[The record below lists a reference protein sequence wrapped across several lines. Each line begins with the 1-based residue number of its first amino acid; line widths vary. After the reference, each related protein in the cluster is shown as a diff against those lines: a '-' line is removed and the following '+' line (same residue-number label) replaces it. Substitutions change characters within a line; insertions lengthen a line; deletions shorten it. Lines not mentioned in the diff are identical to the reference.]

1 MKKYGIIV
9 DSTFYFS
16 DDEYKRM
23 DLRKVSLNIID
34 KEESFKESDV
44 DTKFVHDRLNA
55 GHKLTTSQPSPGEFL
70 TAYEEMFAKG
80 YEKLFVLT
88 LAKPLS
94 GTYQSALLAKN
105 MLDDQ
110 SKVHV
115 FKSILASFGNELI
128 TERLYDLI
136 QRDFSLED
144 IVVQI
149 DKYIENSHLIISVGS
164 LISMFKSGRLSRT
177 KAAIGTVMR
186 IKPIIKMEEGRLDL
200 FKSARSHKKVVG
212 EMMNYMIT
220 SSKGFKKM
228 FVRIQSHNNME
239 QAKQIE
245 ALVQEHLPHA
255 VISFN
260 DYLGPIFNLHIGTK
274 GYGVAWCGE

>member
-1 MKKYGIIV
+1 MNKYGIII

-16 DDEYKRM
+16 DKELARM
-23 DLRKVSLNIID
+23 DIKKVSLNLID
-34 KEESFKESDV
+34 KNESFKEAEIDN
-44 DTKFVHDRLNA
+44 KFVHDRLNA

-70 TAYEEMFAKG
+70 DAYEEMFAKG
-80 YEKLFVLT
+80 HEKIFVLT

-94 GTYQSALLAKN
+94 GTYQSALLARN

-115 FKSILASFGNELI
+115 FQSILASFGNELL
-128 TERLYDLI
+128 TERLYELI
-136 QRDFSLED
+136 EQDKSVED
-144 IVVQI
+144 IVSQI
-149 DKYIENSHLIISVGS
+149 ETYIKNSHLIISVGS

-186 IKPIIKMEEGRLDL
+186 IKPIIKMGEGKLDL
-200 FKSARSHKKVVG
+200 FKSARSHKKVIS
-212 EMMNYMIT
+212 EMMEYMT
-220 SSKGFKKM
+220 VSSKGFKKM

-245 ALVQEHLPHA
+245 ALVKEKFEHA

-260 DYLGPIFNLHIGTK
+260 DFLGPIFNLHIGTK